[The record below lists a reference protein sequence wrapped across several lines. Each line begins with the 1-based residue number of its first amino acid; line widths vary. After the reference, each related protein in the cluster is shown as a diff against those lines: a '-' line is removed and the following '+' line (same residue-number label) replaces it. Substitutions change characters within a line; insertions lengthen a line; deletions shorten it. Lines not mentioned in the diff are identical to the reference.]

1 MSFATDFEIGF
12 STKRALRDKKQL
24 DQALESLARKA
35 EKTGKRMDRALG
47 RGAAQATRNLKGVAK
62 SINRAS
68 TATQRM
74 ERNLR
79 KATTASQKLATSQ
92 RAVTQATR
100 TAAAQSIASGVGA
113 GAGAGAAGAVAA
125 TKRQANAATAAAT
138 ANTTLGRSF
147 TGVGTGAAM
156 ATGAL
161 TKLII
166 PLGILMGSKGLG
178 SAANSAVRFAD
189 EIGKTAGKLGVT
201 TDGLQEFRFQAGQA
215 GVNVQTATMALQR
228 FTRRAAEAAKDTGE
242 AKEAFKTMGI
252 QLTDT
257 NGNLRD
263 SQALLGDVSEAISKT
278 ESAGERL
285 RLAFKLFDSEGVALV
300 NTMLQGKEAYDAQ
313 ARSAKNLGVIYDS
326 HLIKQAEI
334 LANKLDIATVAMDVN
349 FKEALISLQ
358 PLVTSTSNVI
368 AAMAGEVGHLVD
380 SLRPLEDRSLAGL
393 DRSFL
398 MVREAI
404 DATRDRIAQ
413 LRKDIEGDK
422 PFALDFFTDE
432 SDAIVL
438 ETEILRLERL
448 QKRFV
453 KIRDLIRERNA
464 PAKTG
469 PPTTGGGGGT
479 EVLGFIEDVEITN
492 LIERLKTERIAAER
506 AITMVLLSENE
517 KRQAAV
523 VHQFQDAL
531 IASKGD
537 VDARLAAEQAFVKK
551 LEALEAE
558 SAAKTVKSEKKLT
571 EDILELINKRAN
583 AQEEYGE
590 IQKEIT
596 RLVDA
601 GTIST
606 LQGARALEHYAEQL
620 GLVEDRAEGANQ
632 RLSALGSTLS
642 DDVLGAFSTALV
654 DFDFS
659 DVADSLI
666 AANRNLLKGVI
677 EEGLRPVL
685 AGGFENISQ
694 GVGGEDTFLGKIFKG
709 ASEQALGVVG
719 ASEGE
724 KLIIEAIDRTT
735 DAITGGSVG
744 SGAPGGASSFEEG
757 LAGGGSGAQ
766 DISRTV
772 EDGLQGVAASA
783 REDSTKMEQELQ
795 IQTTET
801 RGGFADVSNRVIDM
815 TNILPGLFGSL
826 FSLLSGGSGASTLD
840 KVLGIV
846 GGLAGSASQFAG
858 GATSGSSG
866 TSGGTVTVGDFGA
879 GFGSGASGIAARG
892 GVVGR
897 TSFPQKRV
905 ASTVFAGAERYQ
917 RGGIIGGGGVVPI
930 LAHRGELI
938 APLDGGTLPVDI
950 KNGVPEVRTP
960 GGDRIPVDIRGE
972 RDIGPTVFAAGS
984 IVVMAQPG
992 ERLDETVGQAVEA
1005 AFAQG
1010 ARSQRRNTGRAG

>member
-349 FKEALISLQ
+349 FKQALISIQ

-422 PFALDFFTDE
+422 PFALDFITDS
-432 SDAIVL
+432 SDATIL
-438 ETEILRLERL
+438 EVELLRMESL

-551 LEALEAE
+551 LEALQAE
-558 SAAKTVKSEKKLT
+558 SAAEAVKTEKKLT
-571 EDILELINKRAN
+571 EDILALINRRAD

-666 AANRNLLKGVI
+666 AANRSLLKGVI

-685 AGGFENISQ
+685 AGGFENISE
-694 GVGGEDTFLGKIFKG
+694 GVGGQDTFLGKIFKG
-709 ASEQALGVVG
+709 ASDQALGVVG
-719 ASEGE
+719 ATEGE
-724 KLIIEAIDRTT
+724 KLIIDAIDKTT
-735 DAITGGSVG
+735 DAVR
-744 SGAPGGASSFEEG
+744 
-757 LAGGGSGAQ
+757 GGGT
-766 DISRTV
+766 RTGV
-772 EDGLQGVAASA
+772 EDGLEGMAVRA
-783 REDSTKMEQELQ
+783 REDSIAIQQELA
-795 IQTTET
+795 IQTTESRT
-801 RGGFADVSNRVIDM
+801 GFANVSNRVIDM

-840 KVLGIV
+840 KVLGMV
-846 GGLAGSASQFAG
+846 GALAGAASQFTG
-858 GATSGSSG
+858 GPTSGSSG
-866 TSGGTVTVGDFGA
+866 TSPGTVTVGDFGA
-879 GFGSGASGIAARG
+879 GFGAGSAGIAARG

-897 TSFPQKRV
+897 SHFPSRRV
-905 ASTVFAGAERYQ
+905 ASSVFAGAKQYQ
-917 RGGIIGGGGVVPI
+917 RGGVIGRNNVVPI

-938 APLDGGTLPVDI
+938 TPLEGGTLPVDI

-972 RDIGPTVFAAGS
+972 RDIGPTVFAAGA
-984 IVVMAQPG
+984 IVIMAQPG
-992 ERLDETVGQAVEA
+992 ERLDQTVGQAVEA
-1005 AFAQG
+1005 AFTQG